1 MRARDAIAAGA
12 ALLVLAA
19 AGVCGARLHSGSY
32 VMNFPG
38 SECRELHTI
47 AGSGGH
53 GRFNEYGQGYE
64 GIDPDH
70 WMQVFCPLWYVEQL
84 DIGRH
89 RWDWTPGPGMT
100 VHVRVD
106 VIDNHESLDT
116 TCWLHTS
123 DSLDWDG
130 DHYADWDASEGQS
143 TYGTGLTNLGLW
155 AGASSWASGNQFER
169 RDGFLAL
176 YCEVPPIEAGH
187 QAKPTRIAG
196 YRLTVTRE
204 QYDAN

>member
-1 MRARDAIAAGA
+1 MRTRDAIAAGA
-12 ALLVLAA
+12 ALLVLAV

-32 VMNFPG
+32 VLHFPG
-38 SECRELHTI
+38 TECRELHTV
-47 AGSGGH
+47 AGAEGH

-64 GIDPDH
+64 GVDPND
-70 WMQVFCPLWYVEQL
+70 WMHLFCPLWYVEQL

-89 RWDWTPGPGMT
+89 RWDWTPGPGVL
-100 VHVRVD
+100 VHARVD
-106 VIDNHESLDT
+106 IIDNHEALDT

-130 DHYADWDASEGQS
+130 DHYADWDASEGM
-143 TYGTGLTNLGLW
+143 TTCGTGLTNLPID
-155 AGASSWASGNQFER
+155 ASWDQYTM

-187 QAKPTRIAG
+187 GAQPTRIAG
-196 YRLTVTRE
+196 YRLTVTRDH
-204 QYDAN
+204 YDAN